1 MEIRFADSFN
11 DSIKRL
17 IRHNTWWYK
26 TYSLFRYD
34 IPRFVKNVWKFRK
47 ALNNHYWWDHRALL
61 QFMEIGLADMGDKM
75 EKRGL
80 EIDISRLKK
89 VKAMKRAAELI
100 RNYNED
106 LYIEMAEAELGEVIH
121 HEWEFEEVEDKPGY
135 SRLVDNKTEEE
146 KVHSRK
152 VFERSR
158 EIGEQEW
165 KELWRIL
172 QGQENEVYQK
182 IFQSLTEKEKKEED
196 HYYKWFDGTDLRG
209 WWD

>member
-47 ALNNHYWWDHRALL
+47 ALNNHYWWDHHALL
-61 QFMEIGLADMGDKM
+61 QFMEIGLADMADKV

-106 LYIEMAEAELGEVIH
+106 LYIEMSEAELGEVIH

-146 KVHSRK
+146 KVHNRK

-172 QGQENEVYQK
+172 QGQENEGYQK
-182 IFQSLTEKEKKEED
+182 IFKSLAEEEKKEED